1 MTALPG
7 SASQAWWWRADYIES
22 CNCAHGCPC
31 NTSMIPTHG
40 GCQAATAWRIRE
52 GACGEVRL
60 DGTTIG
66 LLIHW
71 PGPIHRGNGHA
82 IVFIDENA
90 SPTQREALARIGAG
104 KAGEGGPFAIFATTL
119 AEPARVVYGPLRFE
133 LDGRRARL
141 RFGELAEVQV
151 GPILNDM
158 DGSEA
163 DAHLVLPHGFIFR
176 DAELLNSVRCQ
187 VHAAGLSFSHE
198 GSHALFSDVA
208 YNV

>member
-7 SASQAWWWRADYIES
+7 SASHAWWWRADYIES

-52 GACGEVRL
+52 GACGDVRL
-60 DGTTIG
+60 DGTAIG
-66 LLIHW
+66 LLIQW
-71 PGPIHRGNGHA
+71 PGPIHRGGGHA
-82 IVFIDENA
+82 VVFIDEGA
-90 SPTQREALARIGAG
+90 SATQRQALARIGAG
-104 KAGEGGPFAIFATTL
+104 QAGEGGPFAIFATTL
-119 AEPARVVYGPLRFE
+119 AEPARVVYGRLSFE
-133 LDGRRARL
+133 RNGRRANL
-141 RFGELAEVQV
+141 RFGDLAEARV

-163 DAHLVLPHGFIFR
+163 DAHLVLPNGFIFR
-176 DAELLNSVRCQ
+176 DAELLDSIRCEVR
-187 VHAAGLSFSHE
+187 APGLSFAHE

>member
-7 SASQAWWWRADYIES
+7 SASHAWWWRADYIES

-52 GACGEVRL
+52 GAYGDIRL
-60 DGTTIG
+60 DRTALG
-66 LLIHW
+66 LLIQW
-71 PGPIHRGNGHA
+71 PGPIHRGGGRA
-82 IVFIDENA
+82 VVFIDEGA
-90 SPTQREALARIGAG
+90 SQAQREALARIGTG
-104 KAGEGGPFAIFATTL
+104 QAGEGGPFAIFATTL
-119 AEPARVVYGPLRFE
+119 AEPARVVYGRLSFE
-133 LDGRRARL
+133 RDGRRANL
-141 RFGELAEVQV
+141 RFGDLAEARV

-163 DAHLVLPHGFIFR
+163 DAHLVLPNGFIFR
-176 DAELLNSVRCQ
+176 DAELLDSIRCEVR
-187 VHAAGLSFSHE
+187 VPGLSFVHE